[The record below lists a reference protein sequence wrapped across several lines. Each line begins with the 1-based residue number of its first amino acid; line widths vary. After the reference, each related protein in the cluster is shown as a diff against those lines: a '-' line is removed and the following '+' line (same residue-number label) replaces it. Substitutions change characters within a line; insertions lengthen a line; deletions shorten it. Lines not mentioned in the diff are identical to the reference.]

1 MTYRD
6 ALPDRPSLWRHAL
19 FALLLAGVVGSIFVL
34 WRLAAATCPDC
45 LSLQGWRAL
54 HDLFLGFVRSN
65 PFAATAVLFVL
76 HVLLAMLALPGASL
90 LMLVA
95 GAGFGPLAGTL
106 LCVTACTAGASLSML
121 VVRHFLQPV
130 VRRKM
135 GKRLAGLERR
145 VASDGAAC
153 LFSLRLLPVIPFALV
168 NVVAGLSGMKAWTF
182 AWISFVSMFAGTFA
196 YVNAGSQLAEIET
209 AGDIYTARVLLSFAA
224 LALLPWLVKL
234 AHGAWERRARAGA

>member
-6 ALPDRPSLWRHAL
+6 ALPGRPSLWRHLL
-19 FALLLAGVVGSIFVL
+19 FALLLAGVAASMFLL
-34 WRLAAATCPDC
+34 WRLAVATCPDC
-45 LSLQGWRAL
+45 LTFQGWRAL
-54 HDLFLGFVRSN
+54 QGFFLEFVRSN
-65 PFAATAVLFVL
+65 PFAATAVVFVL

-106 LCVTACTAGASLSML
+106 LCLTACTAGASLSML

-135 GKRLAGLERR
+135 GTRLAGLERR

-168 NVVAGLSGMKAWTF
+168 NVVVGLSGMKAWTF
-182 AWISFVSMFAGTFA
+182 AWISFVGMLAGTFV

-209 AGDIYTARVLLSFAA
+209 AGDIYSPRVLLSLAA
-224 LALLPWLVKL
+224 LALLPWLLKL
-234 AHGAWERRARAGA
+234 AYGAWERRAGAGA